1 MSNINDFKITYLRK
15 LASTK
20 SFADAWQVWEPKIRA
35 RFSNNP
41 TGSEILDLGDS
52 LSDVF
57 QSNST
62 SGRAQSSLAGG
73 GAAWECLISWYLN
86 FICWDIPVMIIK
98 QSKSFVPTTINNV
111 LAVTISNNQ
120 TNTESD
126 IIIFSVPL
134 GDALTDLTDSK
145 LSTLNEH
152 LKVRLNEVVLVNLQC
167 KTNWNDNAQVP
178 MLWDMI
184 YNSNSRLPNI
194 SVGTNGVS
202 PQSVGRFRY
211 SFVTVPTVKL
221 EKIKPSSLAVLR
233 VKNMTGGNYW
243 GHASKQDVASSIKE
257 LPNRNF
263 SSFFSGGIC
272 SHIDRTI
279 KKDPDYL
286 NKFLTLTW

>member
-1 MSNINDFKITYLRK
+1 MSMSNINEFKNAYLKK

-20 SFADAWQVWEPKIRA
+20 SFTDAWHVWQPEIRL
-35 RFSNNP
+35 RLSNNP

-52 LSDVF
+52 LSDIF
-57 QSNST
+57 QSNAT
-62 SGRAQSSLAGG
+62 SGREQSSLSGG

-86 FICWDIPVMIIK
+86 FICWDIPVMICK
-98 QSKSFVPTTINNV
+98 QNKSFVPTIINNV

-126 IIIFSVPL
+126 IIIFSIPL
-134 GDALTDLTDSK
+134 SDALTDSK

-152 LKVRLNEVVLVNLQC
+152 LKVRLDKVDLVNLQC

-194 SVGTNGVS
+194 SVGTNGVT

-211 SFVTVPTVKL
+211 SFVTVPSNSKS
-221 EKIKPSSLAVLR
+221 KIKSSSLAVLR

-243 GHASKQDVASSIKE
+243 GHPSKQDVASSIKE
-257 LPNRNF
+257 LINRNF

-272 SHIDRTI
+272 AHIDKTI
-279 KKDPDYL
+279 TKDSDYL
-286 NKFLTLTW
+286 EKFLTLSW